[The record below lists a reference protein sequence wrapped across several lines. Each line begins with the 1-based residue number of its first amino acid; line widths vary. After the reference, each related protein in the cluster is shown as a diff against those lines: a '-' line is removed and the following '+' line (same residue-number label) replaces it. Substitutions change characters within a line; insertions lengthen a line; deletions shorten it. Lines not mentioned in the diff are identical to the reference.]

1 MSVGKGEAVRS
12 LKKYDKELVLKMYEG
27 MLRIRLFEQTQ
38 SKVFRAGEQEGFT
51 HLSIG
56 QEAIPTGVCLNLNR
70 SDYVTSTHRGH
81 HHMIAKGGDLKQMMA
96 ELFGRK
102 TGSCMGRS
110 GSLHIADFS
119 IGVLGANGIVGDG
132 NPIAVGA
139 AYSIKLRKSSQVVA
153 SFFGDGAS
161 NQGTFHESLNMAAS
175 WDLPVVF
182 VCENNLVACG
192 VRTAEVCKALTFLG
206 DRAVGYGIPG
216 FNIDGNDVTEVYET
230 VKTAVERARQRKGPT
245 LINCM
250 TTRQHPHWEGDK
262 DVRSKE
268 ETEEQVRRDPVLT
281 FEKRLQDE
289 GIMTAAEIQQ
299 RRETIQKLVDEAV
312 DFARKSPKVGPEDA
326 LKFVYAE

>member
-1 MSVGKGEAVRS
+1 MQS
-12 LKKYDKELVLKMYEG
+12 LKQYDQKLLLSLYEG

-56 QEAIPTGVCLNLNR
+56 QEAIPTGVCMNLDR
-70 SDYVTSTHRGH
+70 TDYVTSTHRGH
-81 HHMIAKGGDLKQMMA
+81 HHMIAKGGDFKPMMA
-96 ELFGRK
+96 ELYGRK

-139 AYSIKLRKSSQVVA
+139 AYSIKLRKSGQVVA

-161 NQGTFHESLNMAAS
+161 NQGTFHESINMAAS

-182 VCENNLVACG
+182 VCENNMMACG
-192 VRTAEVCKALTFLG
+192 VRTAEVCKALMHLG
-206 DRAVGYGIPG
+206 SRAVGYGIPG
-216 FNIDGNDVTEVYET
+216 FDVDGNDVVAVYEAAR
-230 VKTAVERARQRKGPT
+230 TALERARRGEGPT
-245 LINCM
+245 LLNCM

-262 DVRSKE
+262 DVRTRE
-268 ETEEQVRRDPVLT
+268 EVEEQLRRDPIST
-281 FEKRLQDE
+281 FEGRLREAGVAGEADL
-289 GIMTAAEIQQ
+289 AQ
-299 RRETIQKLVDEAV
+299 RRERIQKLVDEAV
-312 DFARKSPKVGPEDA
+312 EFARSSPRVGPEDA
-326 LKFVYAE
+326 LRYVYAE

>member
-1 MSVGKGEAVRS
+1 MRS
-12 LKKYDKELVLKMYEG
+12 LKEYDRDLVLKMYEG
-27 MLRIRLFEQTQ
+27 MLRIRLFESTQ

-56 QEAIPTGVCLNLNR
+56 QEAVPTGVCLNLNKD
-70 SDYVTSTHRGH
+70 DYVTSTHRGH
-81 HHMIAKGGDLKQMMA
+81 GHMIAKGGDLKEMMA

-102 TGSCMGRS
+102 TGSCKGRS
-110 GSLHIADFS
+110 GSLHVADFS

-139 AYSIKLRKSSQVVA
+139 AYSIRLRKTRQVVA

-161 NQGTFHESLNMAAS
+161 NQGTFHEAINMAAS

-182 VCENNLVACG
+182 VCENNMVACG
-192 VRTAEVCKALTFLG
+192 VNTADVCKALTHLG

-216 FNIDGNDVTEVYET
+216 FDLDGNDVTEVYEAA
-230 VKTAVERARQRKGPT
+230 KTAVERARSGKGPT
-245 LINCM
+245 LLNCM

-268 ETEEQVRRDPVLT
+268 EIEEQQRRDALAN
-281 FEKRLQDE
+281 FEKRMIDASIL
-289 GIMTAAEIQQ
+289 
-299 RRETIQKLVDEAV
+299 REEDVRKLREKTQTCVDDAV
-312 DFARKSPKVGPEDA
+312 EFARGSPRVGPEDA
-326 LKFVYAE
+326 LQYVYAE